1 MDDEL
6 PEAIKKCLKILE
18 ENMDI
23 LSNLELD
30 LEDQREDEIA
40 PGLELH
46 QLYDMTEDVAESAKL
61 KRAEFNLMRRKAEDP
76 QYRLIYDL
84 CGRLFLLFI
93 LVYDFTCRLFCCF
106 SNLFLVRAVEL
117 VSPCIILTL
126 LPSLSI
132 IGFPLNLNSI
142 S

>member
-61 KRAEFNLMRRKAEDP
+61 KRAEFNLMRRKADDP
-76 QYRLIYDL
+76 Q
-84 CGRLFLLFI
+84 
-93 LVYDFTCRLFCCF
+93 
-106 SNLFLVRAVEL
+106 
-117 VSPCIILTL
+117 
-126 LPSLSI
+126 
-132 IGFPLNLNSI
+132 
-142 S
+142 